1 MNKTPVY
8 TDFTNRLWRPAPMLY
23 GFKPNV
29 RPYILP
35 RNRGILPMPKAGH
48 IQFGEV
54 AALDEA
60 EFNPLPARPEIQLPG
75 KIFEQMPIPEQKFLN
90 ASLVKL
96 INSGKVKKIYT
107 GVKLVTSIEAPIVAA
122 MKSNNLKLITLE
134 MIKNSVIGLK
144 IDSKLGTTQQQLQA
158 RSAYDNLIVEYTAL
172 IDQQKDNP
180 VEVQKIIDKYEKEMI
195 RIYGKDIRKNAS
207 EKAIDELTFSIN
219 KLIASGQV
227 LYDMINNRSIDKP
240 QASLV
245 PDDLE
250 DVKVGEKEERVE
262 EVPDLSF
269 LSPSQLEALK
279 EESEIPSYE
288 DLLKLYVKEPNIK
301 EKEKIQ
307 EDILRQAEA
316 ERQEEGGEA
325 LALVKKARKERE
337 KQQKEV
343 KGEQADLE
351 ARYAL
356 LEIENPE
363 DIPQSTK
370 ELEKRYAKIA
380 NMFPTIRSI
389 VNSYADPL
397 ENTPSL
403 DIILQNKE
411 EPGAAIVDTLNMIRA
426 DNINNW
432 KTESQIIARI
442 FNPLALRYNEII
454 KPKTPVEKY
463 STATTSTTKARMP
476 AKKNYDTDVMTIQGM
491 TLQLIDNFNLLK
503 SKAVVPT
510 KSKALQKEEPKEKQE
525 VLILQSSKKKPKVEL
540 VVEVPSKKP
549 AEEPKEP
556 KLEQKEEPP
565 VISLESIKDIFEV
578 MKKTDFEVS
587 LLQIFLA
594 YTDPMASLNHFFD
607 EVENLPQSYDE
618 TRYIVM
624 RIVKN
629 LNKTSETKYRKALR
643 VPKNIRDDDLSFGY
657 IKDTI
662 NMARKEAVYM
672 LREEMKEKREAFLAG
687 LGRKRKS
694 KKKPSKKPVKKITPD
709 VYDRVLKILKS

>member
-1 MNKTPVY
+1 
-8 TDFTNRLWRPAPMLY
+8 
-23 GFKPNV
+23 
-29 RPYILP
+29 
-35 RNRGILPMPKAGH
+35 
-48 IQFGEV
+48 
-54 AALDEA
+54 
-60 EFNPLPARPEIQLPG
+60 
-75 KIFEQMPIPEQKFLN
+75 
-90 ASLVKL
+90 
-96 INSGKVKKIYT
+96 
-107 GVKLVTSIEAPIVAA
+107 
-122 MKSNNLKLITLE
+122 
-134 MIKNSVIGLK
+134 
-144 IDSKLGTTQQQLQA
+144 
-158 RSAYDNLIVEYTAL
+158 
-172 IDQQKDNP
+172 
-180 VEVQKIIDKYEKEMI
+180 MI
-195 RIYGKDIRKNAS
+195 RIYGKDVRKNAS
-207 EKAIDELTFSIN
+207 EKAIDELTYSIN

-269 LSPSQLEALK
+269 LSPEQLEALK
-279 EESEIPSYE
+279 EESKIPSYE
-288 DLLKLYVKEPNIK
+288 DLLKLYVQEPNIK
-301 EKEKIQ
+301 EREKIQ
-307 EDILRQAEA
+307 EDILRQEEA
-316 ERQEEGGEA
+316 GRQEEGGEA
-325 LALVKKARKERE
+325 LALAKKARKERE
-337 KQQKEV
+337 KQKKEV

-370 ELEKRYAKIA
+370 ELEARYAKIA
-380 NMFPTIRSI
+380 NTFPTIRSI
-389 VNSYADPL
+389 VNSYSDPT

-411 EPGAAIVDTLNMIRA
+411 EPGAAIVDTLNMIKA

-432 KTESQIIARI
+432 KKESQIIARI

-454 KPKTPVEKY
+454 KPETPVEKY
-463 STATTSTTKARMP
+463 STATTTTTKARMP
-476 AKKNYDTDVMTIQGM
+476 AKKNYDTDVMTIRGM
-491 TLQLIDNFNLLK
+491 TLDLIDNFNKLK
-503 SKAVVPT
+503 AKAVVPVRT
-510 KSKALQKEEPKEKQE
+510 KLPQKEEPKEKQE
-525 VLILQSSKKKPKVEL
+525 VLILQTSRKKPKVEL

-549 AEEPKEP
+549 VEELKKPAEEPKKQ
-556 KLEQKEEPP
+556 KLEEKEEPP
-565 VISLESIKDIFEV
+565 IISLESIKDIFET
-578 MKKTDFEVS
+578 MKKTDLEIS

-672 LREEMKEKREAFLAG
+672 LREEMKEKRDAFLAG

-694 KKKPSKKPVKKITPD
+694 KKKPSKKPIKKITPD

>member
-1 MNKTPVY
+1 
-8 TDFTNRLWRPAPMLY
+8 MLY